1 MRSVNFPNIVHDY
14 ISVFIRFSW
23 NSKGSCFP
31 GGASGKEPPAN
42 ARDKRDVGLILGLG
56 RAPGQGRGN
65 PFQYSCLEN
74 AMDTVHRVAKVRHDW
89 SDLARGHWG
98 KLILCVEEWDGSISL
113 NIVVMFWSNCI
124 SLSGRSEKGI
134 QFDTNGKF
142 QTWVQSHKA
151 NTPAMKIST
160 SQWFPMAC
168 LYWQHSMRGNFVV
181 NKNVDSLLEF
191 ILMGNYGPK
200 SWESGAVKEH

>member
-1 MRSVNFPNIVHDY
+1 MHMRSVNFPNIVHDY

-74 AMDTVHRVAKVRHDW
+74 AMDTVHRVAKVRHD
-89 SDLARGHWG
+89 
-98 KLILCVEEWDGSISL
+98 
-113 NIVVMFWSNCI
+113 
-124 SLSGRSEKGI
+124 
-134 QFDTNGKF
+134 
-142 QTWVQSHKA
+142 
-151 NTPAMKIST
+151 
-160 SQWFPMAC
+160 
-168 LYWQHSMRGNFVV
+168 
-181 NKNVDSLLEF
+181 
-191 ILMGNYGPK
+191 
-200 SWESGAVKEH
+200 